1 MTIIY
6 KIIIKQVPPSSKLIV
21 IFKTIIIKVHPTFL
35 NIYHFIIN
43 DDPVLSIAIR
53 FIFFFF
59 FQRLLDTLINTWYLQ
74 NLKNLFGPFH
84 LIGFIWTLQLQRLS
98 M

>member
-6 KIIIKQVPPSSKLIV
+6 KFVIKQVPPSSKLIV
-21 IFKTIIIKVHPTFL
+21 IYKTIIIKVHPTFL

-53 FIFFFF
+53 FIFFSKIVGCSDKHLVFTKLKKYF
-59 FQRLLDTLINTWYLQ
+59 WSLSFDRIYLDFTAAEA
-74 NLKNLFGPFH
+74 FH
-84 LIGFIWTLQLQRLS
+84 VT
-98 M
+98 